1 MRVPAPVFHK
11 LRLCQDTRLSSKRA
25 GSSIS
30 RGVVCRGVRE
40 IQCAIPVAL
49 EKNPIF
55 LYKRGS
61 EAPPPEVLSARSLV
75 PPALGSGDMGTAGCL
90 QPTGWGRWLPSE
102 SCACCLHTAPGGMLF
117 HSFSNCSLQ
126 RLAPLQ
132 GLFIAVAPVA
142 CCSMVFLWNR
152 WRIA

>member
-11 LRLCQDTRLSSKRA
+11 LHLCQDTRLSSKRA

-55 LYKRGS
+55 CTR
-61 EAPPPEVLSARSLV
+61 EAAKPHHLKY
-75 PPALGSGDMGTAGCL
+75 
-90 QPTGWGRWLPSE
+90 
-102 SCACCLHTAPGGMLF
+102 
-117 HSFSNCSLQ
+117 
-126 RLAPLQ
+126 
-132 GLFIAVAPVA
+132 
-142 CCSMVFLWNR
+142 
-152 WRIA
+152 